1 MEGGEGVCVC
11 YFFSQLQHLSSKGFV
26 VLGLGGVLVFV
37 DPRCPDPSGRGEGS
51 RQEAK
56 SCLSP
61 ADTSGGGT
69 APHQKE
75 EHRVPQESFPSPRT
89 KALREGEP
97 KHRFHKTI

>member
-61 ADTSGGGT
+61 ADTSGGGDSPT
-69 APHQKE
+69 SERGAPSATGE
-75 EHRVPQESFPSPRT
+75 LPVPENQSP
-89 KALREGEP
+89 P
-97 KHRFHKTI
+97 